1 MRNAMKL
8 TVLLFARA
16 AEVLGKRMLEVELP
30 AGSTV
35 EDLRRKLPQCPL
47 NWAIAVNRDYAE
59 ESRVLLEG
67 DEIAVIPPVSGG

>member
-1 MRNAMKL
+1 MKL